1 MSKAE
6 EWSARLS
13 RHDPRESIAAFCR
26 REGVSTASFYYWRR
40 RVGARF
46 VEVSVAPSAPL
57 VVEVGDARIEV
68 PVHFDAAHLRAVVDA
83 LL

>member
-1 MSKAE
+1 MSKTE

-13 RHDPRESIAAFCR
+13 RHDPRESVTTFCR

-40 RVGARF
+40 RVGSRF
-46 VEVSVAPSAPL
+46 VEVNVTTKTPL
-57 VVEVGDARIEV
+57 VVEVGGARIDV
-68 PVHFDAAHLRAVVDA
+68 PVDFDAAHLRAVVDA